1 MITPLISCLSSG
13 QEGGGGRNNRS
24 NDVGWGGMLRRLQFE
39 GSDIASLCSNMPLFL
54 QHRLQRTTAELQVL
68 LPPLHRG
75 RVKLRAKQFGY
86 DHATALRA
94 PLMSKYEG
102 DVDQFTSGGQQ
113 CNARTTLFST
123 KTSHNSMSCRGRAD
137 TARQLRM
144 CETYEAARGLRSCN
158 CRGGRRYE

>member
-144 CETYEAARGLRSCN
+144 RETYEVARGAPIMQLP
-158 CRGGRRYE
+158 RGASL